1 MIWEVDTKFVGSWI
15 EAKIVVARGEGD
27 YSWIGQLMMR
37 PDEWQ
42 DFANRLGLQQDDN
55 GDWRS
60 SN

>member
-1 MIWEVDTKFVGSWI
+1 MIWEVDTKNVGDWI

-42 DFANRLGLQQDDN
+42 DFANRLGLQQDEI
-55 GDWRS
+55 GGWRS